1 MDADA
6 RTENE
11 SLELPSGTEED
22 RERRFASG
30 SVEFIGT
37 ATVIIRYG
45 GFTILTDPNFLHRG
59 DHVHLGYG
67 MTAPRLTEPAF
78 DIDQLPP
85 VDLVVLSHL
94 HGDHFDQI
102 VEKRLDHGL
111 PIITTPEAARALR
124 RKGFRA
130 ARGLQTW
137 QRLVVTKGSGAADH
151 HQHAGAARAQL
162 DAAHA
167 AVGDGDDAGLA
178 RSRRDA
184 AGDAPLHHG
193 RHPAART
200 AARDPAPLP
209 DIDLALLHLGGTRL
223 FGVLLT
229 MDAKQ
234 GVECIRWIQ
243 PKKAI
248 PIHYD
253 DYPVFKSPL
262 ADFAREVDAAGPDRP
277 GDLSGARAETHVQ
290 RPARTLGG
298 AGRLTLAAAVTF
310 RCRLQRAVS
319 RDAYGPSSRG
329 VAAWLFGAPRAA

>member
-1 MDADA
+1 MERDA
-6 RTENE
+6 RTETD
-11 SLELPSGTEED
+11 SLELPPGSEQDRAQD
-22 RERRFASG
+22 REHRFATG

-111 PIITTPEAARALR
+111 PILTTPEAARALR
-124 RKGFRA
+124 RKGFHA
-130 ARGLQTW
+130 ARGLATW
-137 QRLVVTKGSGAADH
+137 QRVVVTKGSARLTVTSMPG
-151 HQHAGAARAQL
+151 QHAPGLMQLMLPSVMGTMLDWRATDATQPAMRVYITGDTLLREQL
-162 DAAHA
+162 
-167 AVGDGDDAGLA
+167 
-178 RSRRDA
+178 REIPRRF
-184 AGDAPLHHG
+184 
-193 RHPAART
+193 
-200 AARDPAPLP
+200 P

-234 GVECIRWIQ
+234 GVECIRWIR

-248 PIHYD
+248 PIHFN

-262 ADFAREVDAAGPDRP
+262 ADFVREVDAAGLTDRVIYLEHGQKYTFTVP
-277 GDLSGARAETHVQ
+277 RE
-290 RPARTLGG
+290 RW
-298 AGRLTLAAAVTF
+298 AAAPGT
-310 RCRLQRAVS
+310 RLPPPSLSA
-319 RDAYGPSSRG
+319 GP
-329 VAAWLFGAPRAA
+329 AASPAPPTRRQP

>member
-1 MDADA
+1 MDSNA

-102 VEKRLDHGL
+102 AEKRLDHAL

-124 RKGFRA
+124 GKGFRA

-137 QRLVVTKGSGAADH
+137 QRLVVTKGSARLTITSMPGQHAPSLMQLLLPSVMGTMLDWRAADAT
-151 HQHAGAARAQL
+151 QPAMRLYITGDTLLREQL
-162 DAAHA
+162 
-167 AVGDGDDAGLA
+167 
-178 RSRRDA
+178 REIPRRF
-184 AGDAPLHHG
+184 
-193 RHPAART
+193 
-200 AARDPAPLP
+200 P

-262 ADFAREVDAAGPDRP
+262 ADFAREVDAAGLTDRVIYLERGQKHTFNVP
-277 GDLSGARAETHVQ
+277 RERWVALAGSRLPPPSPSLPP
-290 RPARTLGG
+290 PAR
-298 AGRLTLAAAVTF
+298 R
-310 RCRLQRAVS
+310 Q
-319 RDAYGPSSRG
+319 P
-329 VAAWLFGAPRAA
+329 

>member
-1 MDADA
+1 MEGDAGSGD
-6 RTENE
+6 E
-11 SLELPSGTEED
+11 SLVLHPDEEAD
-22 RERRFASG
+22 REGRFASG

-45 GFTILTDPNFLHRG
+45 GFTLLTDPNFLHRG

-78 DIDQLPP
+78 DIDSLPP

-102 VEKRLDHGL
+102 VERRLDHKL

-124 RKGFRA
+124 RKGFGA

-137 QRLVVTKGSGAADH
+137 QRLIVSKGTARLTITSMPG
-151 HQHAGAARAQL
+151 QHAPALLQL
-162 DAAHA
+162 MLPSVMGTMLDWAPAGGTQPA
-167 AVGDGDDAGLA
+167 MRLYITGDTLL
-178 RSRRDA
+178 RQQLREIPRRF
-184 AGDAPLHHG
+184 
-193 RHPAART
+193 
-200 AARDPAPLP
+200 P

-234 GVECIRWIQ
+234 GVEAIRWIQ

-262 ADFAREVDAAGPDRP
+262 ADFQREVDAAGLTDRVIYLERGMKHTFTVP
-277 GDLSGARAETHVQ
+277 RDRWAA
-290 RPARTLGG
+290 PAG
-298 AGRLTLAAAVTF
+298 AAASP
-310 RCRLQRAVS
+310 RPIAPPPPPQS
-319 RDAYGPSSRG
+319 RR
-329 VAAWLFGAPRAA
+329 